1 MAADSGGSET
11 HAWVASK
18 TVDGDW
24 LRARVTEQVDGQA
37 TLVTLET
44 NETHT
49 VPSDVSCWHREDG
62 MLDYSPSTPMLSR
75 MTFSCTHAHA

>member
-49 VPSDVSCWHREDG
+49 VPS
-62 MLDYSPSTPMLSR
+62 
-75 MTFSCTHAHA
+75 